1 MNLTNKQLHQII
13 KEELEN
19 TINEMSLQP
28 DAFSSNLMGPGPD
41 LMKQLINGVSTAKPA
56 LQQMQGMAP
65 QQKLDIL
72 GKAFSVVSK
81 GRNYDLYELL
91 NNAIGEALSEMSAGE
106 QHRAM
111 NKMQQQYPED

>member
-1 MNLTNKQLHQII
+1 MNLTNKQLRQII

-28 DAFSSNLMGPGPD
+28 DAFSSNLMGPD